1 MLQQTYQQCQ
11 YKTRYSH
18 ILVVYFIVAPN
29 IGLMYYPIRM
39 ENLNHERR
47 YTENGF
53 IKVDSRK

>member
-18 ILVVYFIVAPN
+18 ILVVYFIVASN
-29 IGLMYYPIRM
+29 IGVTYYPISM
-39 ENLNHERR
+39 EDLNHER
-47 YTENGF
+47 YTENSF